1 MCSTTYVASGVR
13 RTWIRTPLVA
23 VFTVVA
29 ILASDRPVDA
39 WGFEAH
45 KYILD
50 RAIAL
55 LPPEIRPFFE
65 KHRVTIVEHSIDP
78 DLWRTMGWDA
88 EEGPRHY
95 LDMDAYGPYPFK
107 ELPRDREQA
116 VKKFGPEMIDKN
128 GLLPW
133 RAQEIQDKLTEAFLL
148 KQTYSRENIK
158 LFSSVI
164 GHYLSDAQVPFHA
177 ALNHDGQLTGQW
189 GIHSRFEAEL
199 FERYRDQLQVHPAP
213 AARITSVRDYT
224 FDALVTSF
232 SHVQAI
238 LDADKAAVA
247 GRDVYDDAYFAAMFA
262 RLKPV
267 LEARLAS
274 SITATASAIASAW
287 EQAGRPALPPDVP
300 RVVRPVKK

>member
-1 MCSTTYVASGVR
+1 MPSRTIRVR
-13 RTWIRTPLVA
+13 
-23 VFTVVA
+23 VVA
-29 ILASDRPVDA
+29 LFALAMLSSGAPAYA

-50 RAIAL
+50 RTIAL

-65 KHRVTIVEHSIDP
+65 KHRTTIVEHSIDP
-78 DLWRTMGWDA
+78 DLWRVMGWDA

-95 LDMDAYGPYPFK
+95 LNMDGYGPYPFAGM
-107 ELPRDREQA
+107 PRDREQA
-116 VKKFGPEMIDKN
+116 IKVFGQETILKY

-133 RAQEIQDKLTEAFLL
+133 RVQEIHDRLADAFTL
-148 KQTYSRENIK
+148 KQTYSRENIV

-177 ALNHDGQLTGQW
+177 TLNHDGQLTGQS

-199 FERYRDQLQVHPAP
+199 FERYRDKLQVKPA
-213 AARITSVRDYT
+213 SVVRVASARDYA
-224 FDALVTSF
+224 FDSLIASF

-247 GRDVYDDAYFAAMFA
+247 GRTLYDDEYFAAMFA
-262 RLKPV
+262 TLKPV
-267 LEARLAS
+267 LEGRLAS
-274 SITATASAIASAW
+274 AITATASAIASAW
-287 EQAGRPALPPDVP
+287 ERAGRPALPVDAP
-300 RVVRPVKK
+300 RVARPVRR

>member
-1 MCSTTYVASGVR
+1 MMLR
-13 RTWIRTPLVA
+13 RSVA
-23 VFTVVA
+23 VFAALA
-29 ILASDRPVDA
+29 ILTSGSPAEA

-65 KHRVTIVEHSIDP
+65 KYRVTIVEHAIDP
-78 DLWRTMGWDA
+78 DLWRAVGWDA
-88 EEGPRHY
+88 EEGPRHF
-95 LDMDAYGPYPFK
+95 LDMDAYGPYPFLA
-107 ELPRDREQA
+107 LPRDRDQA
-116 VKKFGPEMIDKN
+116 IKAFGQEMVAKN

-133 RAQEIQDKLTEAFLL
+133 RAQEIQDKLIEAFTL
-148 KQTYSRENIK
+148 KRPYSRENIK

-199 FERYRDQLQVHPAP
+199 FDRYRDKLQVTPAP
-213 AARITSVRDYT
+213 VASIGSVRDLT
-224 FDALVTSF
+224 FESLIASYAY
-232 SHVQAI
+232 VQPI
-238 LDADKAAVA
+238 LDADRAAVA
-247 GRDVYDDAYFAAMFA
+247 GRETYDDAYFAAMFA
-262 RLKPV
+262 KLKPV

-274 SITATASAIASAW
+274 SITATASAITSAW
-287 EQAGRPALPPDVP
+287 ERAGRPALPADVP
-300 RVVRPVKK
+300 RVAAPVRK